1 VSDQPRLLIGAVV
14 ILARS
19 CNVLPRLRFV
29 VFLTA
34 MFVIALPVHAATLL
48 EIYQQA
54 AQSDPQ
60 ILAAA
65 AAHRAALEA
74 GPQSR
79 AALLPQVSATG
90 NASRNRDEIA
100 NASAGFLRN
109 GVYDFNSHGYALNL
123 TQAVYH
129 HELGMRLRQA
139 NTRIAQ
145 ADAVY
150 GAAEQELIVRTA
162 SAYFN
167 ALAAHDDQTFAH
179 AERDALAGQLEQS
192 KQRFNVGVIAITDVQ
207 EAQARYDL
215 AAAQAI
221 SADNQRASQ
230 DEALRELTGSAPETL
245 HGLGATLPLVMPKP
259 DDMEQWVKTALT
271 QNLQL
276 SAAENA
282 LKVAQEEIGRRRA
295 AHLPSLDLI
304 GSHGFQS
311 YGGGPFGGRD
321 ETLTTVMLQLNVP
334 LFSGGLANSRTREAV
349 ALQEQSREQVEQ
361 LHRATERQTRDAFR
375 GISASISTVTALK
388 QATTSNQTALEA
400 ATAGNE
406 VGTRTLVDVFNA
418 QSNLYRAKR
427 DYARAR
433 YDYLLNTLRLKQAA
447 GTLSPD
453 DLTQLNGFLT
463 AAGSGESSPH

>member
-1 VSDQPRLLIGAVV
+1 M
-14 ILARS
+14 
-19 CNVLPRLRFV
+19 LPRLPFAV
-29 VFLTA
+29 SLIA
-34 MFVIALPVHAATLL
+34 MFVVAVPARAASLL
-48 EIYQQA
+48 DVYQQA

-79 AALLPQVSATG
+79 AALLPQITATG
-90 NASRNRDEIA
+90 NVSRTRDEIS
-100 NASAGFLRN
+100 NASAGFLQN
-109 GVYDFNSHGYALNL
+109 GVYNFNSHGYAVNL
-123 TQAVYH
+123 TQPVYH
-129 HELGMRLRQA
+129 QELSARLRQA
-139 NTRIAQ
+139 NNRITQ

-150 GAAEQELIVRTA
+150 GAAQQELIVRTA

-167 ALAAHDDQTFAH
+167 ALAARDDQTFAH

-230 DEALRELTGSAPETL
+230 DEALRELTGSAPDAL
-245 HGLGATLPLVMPKP
+245 KGLGATLPLAMPKP
-259 DDMEQWVKTALT
+259 ADIEQWVKTALH

-282 LKVAQEEIGRRRA
+282 LQVAQEEISRRRA
-295 AHLPSLDLI
+295 AHLPSLDLV
-304 GSHGFQS
+304 GSHGFQN

-334 LFSGGLANSRTREAV
+334 LFSGGLVSSRTREAV
-349 ALQEQSREQVEQ
+349 ALREQSREQVEQ
-361 LHRATERQTRDAFR
+361 LRRATERQARDAFR

-447 GTLSPD
+447 GILSPN
-453 DLTQLNGFLT
+453 DLAQLNGFLT
-463 AAGSGESSPH
+463 EAASGADSPH